1 MARFEL
7 VVVGGGMVGMT
18 LIAALAPAMAQGLG
32 ITLIDPAVQPQLG
45 LAPSP
50 SFDGRATALS
60 AQALQLFAA
69 LNMAQLEQALSDITE
84 IEVSD
89 RGHAG
94 LLDLNAHALGFERFG
109 AVVAN
114 ADLGALLWQKIQ
126 SLPVHWRFNSQVA
139 NLAPSQRGQV
149 VTLTDGTV
157 LAADQ
162 VILCDGGRSKL
173 HESLGFSLR
182 ETPFQAVARVATLT
196 TAKPHRG
203 RAFERFT
210 ELGPIALL
218 PFGQASTLVWTV
230 PEKLIGTLPN
240 TPATAI
246 PWLEQRIGQRLGRI
260 TGLTDWSEY
269 PLIERQMTT
278 ACSHGFLA
286 LGNAAATLHPV
297 AGQGFNLAMRGLA
310 RTANLINRQYDQDH
324 GLPSFRQ
331 FNAVAETIA
340 RDQAQTANVSREL
353 IQLFQSSAPLLRWG
367 RGLALNSLDRHA
379 TLRQGVALAGMGLL
393 ADVPA
398 LATT

>member
-18 LIAALAPAMAQGLG
+18 LIAALAPAIAQGLAV
-32 ITLIDPAVQPQLG
+32 TLIDPAPKPQLNS
-45 LAPSP
+45 ATSP

-60 AQALQLFAA
+60 AQALQLFSA

-94 LLDLNAHALGFERFG
+94 LLDLNAHALGFKRFG
-109 AVVAN
+109 AVIAN

-139 NLAPSQRGQV
+139 GHQ

-157 LAADQ
+157 FAADQ

-173 HESLGFSLR
+173 HESLGFGLR
-182 ETPFQAVARVATLT
+182 ETSFQAVARVATLT
-196 TAKPHRG
+196 TAKPHQG

-230 PEKLIGTLPN
+230 PDKLIGTLPN

-260 TGLTDWSEY
+260 TGLSDWSEY
-269 PLIERQMTT
+269 PLVERQMTT

-310 RTANLINRQYDQDH
+310 RTANLINRQYQQNQS
-324 GLPSFRQ
+324 LPDFRQ

-340 RDQAQTANVSREL
+340 RDQAQTAGVSREL